1 MNENISLKDFKD
13 MWEQLDDDRKVE
25 YLMKALTD
33 SCRYYPEFISPF
45 EILAWEFNLSINP
58 EDREVT
64 KYTGNELD
72 IQ

>member
-13 MWEQLDDDRKVE
+13 MWEQLDDYRKVE
-25 YLMKALTD
+25 LLMKALTD

-64 KYTGNELD
+64 KYQETTRL
-72 IQ
+72 

>member
-1 MNENISLKDFKD
+1 MSTNISLKDFKD
-13 MWEQLDDDRKVE
+13 MWEQLDDYRKVE
-25 YLMKALTD
+25 VLIKALTD

-64 KYTGNELD
+64 KYQETNRL
-72 IQ
+72 

>member
-13 MWEQLDDDRKVE
+13 MWEQLDDCRKVE

-33 SCRYYPEFISPF
+33 SCCYYPEFISPF

-64 KYTGNELD
+64 KYQETNRP
-72 IQ
+72 

>member
-1 MNENISLKDFKD
+1 
-13 MWEQLDDDRKVE
+13 MWEQLDDYRKVE
-25 YLMKALTD
+25 VLIKALTD

-64 KYTGNELD
+64 KYQETNRL
-72 IQ
+72 